1 MTRYVALSRG
11 INVGRH
17 RRVPMPTLREWLADL
32 GCAEVRAYPRSGNA
46 VFVPPSGG
54 TGPDAWGEALERAI
68 AERLSPD
75 VRVLVL
81 EGDELCRVAA
91 RIPFSSRDIDS
102 AQLLVTFLSGPVDRA
117 RLADLDPA
125 AYAPDQLHV
134 GEREVY
140 VHCPDG
146 VRRSRLTQALWERR
160 LGLFGTAR
168 DGNTVRALAAMVTSD
183 EPR

>member
-11 INVGRH
+11 INVGKH
-17 RRVPMPTLREWLADL
+17 RRVPLPTLRELLADL
-32 GCAEVRAYPRSGNA
+32 GCAEVCTYLRSGDA
-46 VFVPPSGG
+46 VFVPPASGA
-54 TGPDAWGEALERAI
+54 GPAALGEALERAI
-68 AERLSPD
+68 AERLSLD

-81 EGDELCRVAA
+81 ESGELCRVAA
-91 RIPFSSRDIDS
+91 RMPFSGRDIDP

-125 AYAPDQLHV
+125 AYAPDQFHV
-134 GEREVY
+134 GEREVH

-146 VRRSRLTQALWERR
+146 VRQSRLTQGLWEKR

-168 DGNTVRALAAMVTSD
+168 NGNTVRALAAMVTAD

>member
-11 INVGRH
+11 INVGEH
-17 RRVPMPTLREWLADL
+17 RRVPMPTLRESLADL

-46 VFVPPSGG
+46 VFVPPAGG
-54 TGPDAWGEALERAI
+54 AGPAAWGEALERAI
-68 AERLSPD
+68 AERLSLD
-75 VRVLVL
+75 VRVLVP
-81 EGDELCRVAA
+81 EGAEPCRVAA
-91 RIPFSSRDIDS
+91 RIPFSGRDIDP
-102 AQLLVTFLSGPVDRA
+102 ARLLVTLLSGPVDHA

-134 GEREVY
+134 GEREVH

-146 VRRSRLTQALWERR
+146 ARQSRLTQALREKRP
-160 LGLFGTAR
+160 GLFGTAR